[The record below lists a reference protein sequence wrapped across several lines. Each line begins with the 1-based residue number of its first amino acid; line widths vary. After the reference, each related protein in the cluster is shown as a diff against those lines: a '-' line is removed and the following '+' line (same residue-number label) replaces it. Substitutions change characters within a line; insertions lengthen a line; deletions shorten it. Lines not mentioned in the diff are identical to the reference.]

1 MILKI
6 AKFEKGKGKERTR
19 RIVIHLERSILERR
33 DPSSVA
39 SRSTWDG
46 MTTKIRLVIF
56 QKIFFAF
63 VAAILFFLL
72 LLLFLSSYFL
82 PPFSWILASCL
93 GRIFLIQAELSSLM
107 RERERDFMIVSLR
120 RQWEAP
126 FYSSASSSRKERR
139 VNVGRWEFYG
149 DRTFMKVVLCA
160 EGRQVTVME
169 DRSSHL

>member
-107 RERERDFMIVSLR
+107 RERERLHDRFFTTAMGS
-120 RQWEAP
+120 P
-126 FYSSASSSRKERR
+126 FLFERLFFSK
-139 VNVGRWEFYG
+139 GTPG
-149 DRTFMKVVLCA
+149 
-160 EGRQVTVME
+160 
-169 DRSSHL
+169 